1 MSKENTIRMY
11 LNKALIKFIYKTKN
25 GNRRFASGTT
35 NKKFLLKNFGL
46 ELKDQYNL
54 KDGLITYY
62 DTDKRNWRSFITDNF
77 KEYTH
82 IYFLNE
88 DGNIDLT
95 DGKIVE
101 DIDNKDNYYFKVIG
115 KGEYNLGYT
124 DCKETWLQE
133 SLKEGWK
140 KEELNFI
147 KLFRV

>member
-77 KEYTH
+77 KE
-82 IYFLNE
+82 I
-88 DGNIDLT
+88 
-95 DGKIVE
+95 
-101 DIDNKDNYYFKVIG
+101 NK
-115 KGEYNLGYT
+115 
-124 DCKETWLQE
+124 Q
-133 SLKEGWK
+133 
-140 KEELNFI
+140 I
-147 KLFRV
+147 KLN